1 MSEKQ
6 EKPESATVTLKP
18 GEYLFKETMGPNAIY
33 IIKEGQ
39 LKVYKNKDGMEIP
52 VAVIGPGEY
61 VGETAILLGKVYTS
75 SVVAVT
81 DVTALKIPRELLA
94 NQLEASPKW
103 FSQMVKGLAMR
114 LQKTNEML
122 KRNNVVD
129 SNIESQVKALN
140 ESSKRNKLK
149 TGS

>member
-1 MSEKQ
+1 MSEKS
-6 EKPESATVTLKP
+6 ENASVNLKP

-75 SVVAVT
+75 SVIAVT
-81 DVTALKIPRELLA
+81 DVVAIKIPQELLER
-94 NQLEASPKW
+94 QLEASPKW

-114 LQKTNEML
+114 LQKTSDML

-129 SNIESQVKALN
+129 ANIESQVKALN
-140 ESSKRNKLK
+140 ESSKRKLK
-149 TGS
+149 TGA